1 MSGIEEVKIVHL
13 QKLISFKHI
22 RYGGKQIRY
31 IKILENITLML
42 PLLMGHRN
50 SLQFQSSNDIISTN
64 LNQNADMLSKKNKGT
79 HLHELLSYES
89 GTYM

>member
-22 RYGGKQIRY
+22 RYGGKQFRY

-42 PLLMGHRN
+42 PLLMGQGYHRN

-64 LNQNADMLSKKNKGT
+64 LNQNADMLSKKIKA
-79 HLHELLSYES
+79 LI
-89 GTYM
+89 YMNF